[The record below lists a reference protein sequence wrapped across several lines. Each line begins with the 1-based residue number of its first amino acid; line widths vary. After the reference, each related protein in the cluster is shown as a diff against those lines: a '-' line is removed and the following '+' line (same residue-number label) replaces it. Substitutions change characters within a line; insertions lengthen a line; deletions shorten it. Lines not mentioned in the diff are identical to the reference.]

1 MKPMSSRWPAV
12 LLIGAL
18 LAAPTAG
25 MTADAAPG
33 DMDQIVMKG
42 FLWGRP
48 TTSWEINR
56 DGSGWVTSRRD
67 GRSFNEFTLVTKRW
81 GPSSRAFEQVK
92 TALVEAER
100 FAGRKLPCRNMVT
113 DGPYGAVTWRT
124 GGTIETLN
132 YSFGCMSPTSERVF
146 ATFATAWTEI
156 QNLSAGAI
164 ATEELVTQ

>member
-1 MKPMSSRWPAV
+1 MSSRWPTV

-18 LAAPTAG
+18 IAAPTAG
-25 MTADAAPG
+25 MAAVAVQG
-33 DMDQIVMKG
+33 DTDQIVMKG
-42 FLWGRP
+42 FSWGRP

-92 TALVEAER
+92 KALIGAEQ
-100 FAGRKLPCRNMVT
+100 FAGRKLPCRNMLT
-113 DGPYGAVTWRT
+113 DGPYGAVTWRS
-124 GGTIETLN
+124 GGTVKTLN
-132 YSFGCMSPTSERVF
+132 YSFGCMSRTSERVF
-146 ATFATAWTEI
+146 GTFATAWTEI
-156 QNLSAGAI
+156 QNLSAGTV